1 MRPTVQED
9 PHRLRPGE
17 HGQPLDHGAGQEMG
31 FVRLQD
37 DITASGH
44 ALARSTGTP
53 ERPECVPTLERG
65 NDQDYDYFNCEFNG
79 LAKHYVDSS
88 RAAG

>member
-1 MRPTVQED
+1 MRPTVQND

-37 DITASGH
+37 DVTASGH
-44 ALARSTGTP
+44 ALALSTGTL
-53 ERPECVPTLERG
+53 ERPGGVPTLERG
-65 NDQDYDYFNCEFNG
+65 NDQNG
-79 LAKHYVDSS
+79 CDPLERSNAPAKE
-88 RAAG
+88 RENAILR